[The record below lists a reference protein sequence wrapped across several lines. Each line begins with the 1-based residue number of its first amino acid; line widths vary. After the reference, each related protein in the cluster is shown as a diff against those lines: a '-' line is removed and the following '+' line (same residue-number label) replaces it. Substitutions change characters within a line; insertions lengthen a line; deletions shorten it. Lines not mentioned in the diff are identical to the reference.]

1 MSAYLKSELS
11 KHGIDDEAIIEYC
24 VGLLDDETM
33 ETDEKQEAI
42 AGYLEAVTEQDL
54 SDLISTALTK
64 TTIAQQEAELAAQA
78 AAQQK
83 LNRALELEKAEL
95 EKDAQ
100 EARDPVATRQL
111 TMEERRQREKLLM
124 TYGFDVPEIVENANG
139 EAEIVYREA
148 TAGTDMGVERNLNA
162 QIVADK
168 ERAVRET
175 SRAAHL
181 KKVEREKE
189 LLEKDRLRKEKEKRR
204 TAKKE
209 KRRM

>member
-1 MSAYLKSELS
+1 DLSELV
-11 KHGIDDEAIIEYC
+11 A
-24 VGLLDDETM
+24 
-33 ETDEKQEAI
+33 
-42 AGYLEAVTEQDL
+42 
-54 SDLISTALTK
+54 TALTK
-64 TTIAQQEAELAAQA
+64 TAAAQHEAELAARQ

-83 LNRALELEKAEL
+83 LDRALELEKAEL
-95 EKDAQ
+95 EKDAKD
-100 EARDPVATRQL
+100 ARDPIAPKQL

-139 EAEIVYREA
+139 EAEIVYKEA
-148 TAGTDMGVERNLNA
+148 AAAGTDMGLGKNTNA
-162 QIVADK
+162 QVVADK
-168 ERAVRET
+168 ERALRES
-175 SRAAHL
+175 SRAAHQ